1 MSNIRAQKSQ
11 HQSSLRYPIASY
23 ENEYFFTCRDNKLG
37 KTVCHKN
44 PMFEYYAECYG
55 TCLCFGI
62 ILRVATTV
70 TC

>member
-37 KTVCHKN
+37 KTCVDTLHFIT
-44 PMFEYYAECYG
+44 MY
-55 TCLCFGI
+55 
-62 ILRVATTV
+62 VAL
-70 TC
+70 